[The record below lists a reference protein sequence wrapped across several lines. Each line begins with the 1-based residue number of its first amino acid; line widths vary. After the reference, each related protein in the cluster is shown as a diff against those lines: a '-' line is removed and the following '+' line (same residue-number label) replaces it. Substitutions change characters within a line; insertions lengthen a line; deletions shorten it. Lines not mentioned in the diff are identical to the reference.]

1 MNKLVQNICNYL
13 VVYFGVF
20 ILLILIKPYLLKF
33 VSSRENFET
42 LYLRGYPYNE
52 KDSMSSQQLLNSKA
66 ELCEKPEDESTIP
79 DSNGADMNNKGAD
92 MDNKDV
98 VPESKETKSTY
109 DPAKVTGNC
118 SGNGSY
124 AGINYKQDEMFIM
137 ANNKHS
143 FSCCPSTYSTEKG
156 CVCLTEQQKRDINHR
171 TLKDR
176 TEF

>member
-1 MNKLVQNICNYL
+1 MNKLVQNLCNYL

-20 ILLILIKPYLLKF
+20 ILLILIKPYLIKF
-33 VSSRENFET
+33 VSPRENFET

-52 KDSMSSQQLLNSKA
+52 KDSMSSQQLLQSKA
-66 ELCEKPEDESTIP
+66 ELCKEPEDESTIP
-79 DSNGADMNNKGAD
+79 DNNE
-92 MDNKDV
+92 V
-98 VPESKETKSTY
+98 FPESEETKSTY

-124 AGINYKQDEMFIM
+124 AGINYKQDDMFIM

-143 FSCCPSTYSTEKG
+143 FSCCPSTYSTDKG

-171 TLKDR
+171 TLRDR